1 MDAQKKIILFEGE
14 LSGGK
19 GHHYDFLVENS
30 LYYKEKGE
38 IFWIVNKKFNKEKLF
53 IPDFVK
59 ICNIIDTAKRKV
71 NFDNLLFIGTILF
84 LSIKN
89 FFLSY
94 YYLITKFQFNNCF
107 FAYFLKSF
115 FTFPKY
121 FSSFCKIFEQVN
133 LNENDII
140 IFQTSRIN
148 EIELAYLLIIL
159 KIKVKLH
166 LRIIQLHRKKKLKK
180 CFEIITNLNKKNKL
194 SKNIFFYTET
204 DFQKQQIKKNTNID
218 VELFSNNL
226 TFSKKE
232 IPVEK
237 FTIGI
242 IGESRFDK
250 GFYKIPELIRKLNK
264 MAIDKLQFII
274 QINNYPLDLLG
285 TRNEIYALSK
295 EFKNIEI
302 VNGYIN
308 FFEYRNLLKRINIMP
323 LLHDLD
329 QLKYCGSGIVFA
341 SIVNEIPIVI
351 PQNAL
356 YVKKFFEFE
365 SFLEANDLIDY
376 SKKIVHII
384 DNFNHFL
391 ELAKKQSLSYKNKL
405 NFDPLNNRI

>member
-1 MDAQKKIILFEGE
+1 MDTQKKIILFEGE

-180 CFEIITNLNKKNKL
+180 CFEIIKNLNKKNKL